1 MEWVGSTLEQLC
13 KRIAATIAGTA
24 LVIQEG
30 LAKGLDLWS
39 VMVQECHGCLL
50 WAECLVLPEWPAW
63 REAARNTVKFIGEI
77 SQ

>member
-39 VMVQECHGCLL
+39 VMVQECRGCLL
-50 WAECLVLPEWPAW
+50 WAEGLVLPEWPAW
-63 REAARNTVKFIGEI
+63 REAARNTVKFVGEI

>member
-13 KRIAATIAGTA
+13 KRIAATIA
-24 LVIQEG
+24 
-30 LAKGLDLWS
+30 KGLDLWS
-39 VMVQECHGCLL
+39 VTVQECHGCLL

-63 REAARNTVKFIGEI
+63 HEAARNTVKFIEEI